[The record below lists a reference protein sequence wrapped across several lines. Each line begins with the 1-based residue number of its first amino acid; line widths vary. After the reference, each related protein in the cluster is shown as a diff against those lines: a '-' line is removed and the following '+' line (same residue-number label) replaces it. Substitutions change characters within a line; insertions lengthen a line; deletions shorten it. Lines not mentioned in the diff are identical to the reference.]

1 MKIIQRFFVSVFL
14 IFLVGCSPSLDY
26 EYLADQASYRTA
38 KQLHEQKELYLFGT
52 GGEMMG
58 DIQMMDIAFHYYHI
72 VNIEEARNLII
83 YAAQMWGVTK

>member
-1 MKIIQRFFVSVFL
+1 MKIMQRFFISIFL
-14 IFLVGCSPSLDY
+14 IFIMGCNPSTGY
-26 EYLADQASYRTA
+26 IYLSEQVSYRTA